1 MVNVLAPS
9 KPCSNSEPREDE
21 NPGGDRDDYP
31 TATTPTPCSPTH
43 LHPQLSFSSVVN
55 ATMKN
60 ACGQG
65 PARLP

>member
-31 TATTPTPCSPTH
+31 TATNEEIPAQKVDVSAKLLDQPN
-43 LHPQLSFSSVVN
+43 SSRSCRTVVTRSN
-55 ATMKN
+55 I
-60 ACGQG
+60 
-65 PARLP
+65 LF